1 MKELKA
7 FLKNKTVL
15 YVVAFMAV
23 MNLFGFLLT
32 RNVDAVMFYIILGL
46 LTSYFSKNMIVV
58 LLVAMIGTNL
68 LVAHNKLFNFREGW
82 KNKNNDNEDN
92 DDSKASDDDSEAS
105 DDDSEASDDDDELNE
120 DKHKSKGKKAK
131 KNGKCKGDEC
141 KSSKKNGFQN
151 MNPKKYV
158 SGKKGDNVKPDSA
171 EQDEIEAGEKPEL
184 DFASTLEAAYDN
196 FDNVLDSDAIKSMSE
211 DSQRLLSKQKK
222 LMSNMKNIQPM
233 MKQMGNFLSSFNL
246 DGLTGGDNN

>member
-1 MKELKA
+1 MKELKV

-32 RNVDAVMFYIILGL
+32 RNVDAVMFYIVLGL

-68 LVAHNKLFNFREGW
+68 LVAHNKFFNFREGMS
-82 KNKNNDNEDN
+82 NEDNEDN
-92 DDSKASDDDSEAS
+92 DDSETSDDE
-105 DDDSEASDDDDELNE
+105 EVGEHEDELKK
-120 DKHKSKGKKAK
+120 DKSKSKGKKAG
-131 KNGKCKGDEC
+131 KNGEC
-141 KSSKKNGFQN
+141 KKGEIKVKGECVKASGFQN

>member
-7 FLKNKTVL
+7 FLKNNTVL

-68 LVAHNKLFNFREGW
+68 LVAHNKLFNFREGLS
-82 KNKNNDNEDN
+82 NKDNDNEDN
-92 DDSKASDDDSEAS
+92 DDSEAS
-105 DDDSEASDDDDELNE
+105 DDKEVGQYDDELNE
-120 DKHKSKGKKAK
+120 DKHKSKGKKAG
-131 KNGKCKGDEC
+131 KNGEC
-141 KSSKKNGFQN
+141 KKGEIKVKGGECVKASGFQN

>member
-15 YVVAFMAV
+15 YVVAFIAV

-32 RNVDAVMFYIILGL
+32 RNMDAVMFYIILGL
-46 LTSYFSKNMIVV
+46 LTSYFSKNMIIV
-58 LLVAMIGTNL
+58 LLVAMLGTNL
-68 LVAHNKLFNFREGW
+68 LVAHKKLFSFREGLSN
-82 KNKNNDNEDN
+82 KTDKEDDEDDLENEEEEEDNGDNVNESKDKNTSKDNKNE
-92 DDSKASDDDSEAS
+92 KG
-105 DDDSEASDDDDELNE
+105 
-120 DKHKSKGKKAK
+120 KHKKC
-131 KNGKCKGDEC
+131 KNGKIVNGKCV
-141 KSSKKNGFQN
+141 KSKTSGFQN

-158 SGKKGDNVKPDSA
+158 SGKKGDSVKSASA
-171 EQDEIEAGEKPEL
+171 EEDEIEAGEKPEL

-196 FDNVLDSDAIKSMSE
+196 FDNILDSDAIKSMSE